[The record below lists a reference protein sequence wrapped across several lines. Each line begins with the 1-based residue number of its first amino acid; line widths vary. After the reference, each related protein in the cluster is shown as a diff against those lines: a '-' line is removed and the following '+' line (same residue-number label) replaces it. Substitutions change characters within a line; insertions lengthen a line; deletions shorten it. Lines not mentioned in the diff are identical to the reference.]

1 MSAKHGKHGPVAVP
15 PEPPMGPGDIDT
27 TTLADFV
34 VRFPV
39 QSRVRKLVLD
49 AKAHGVPGADL
60 PIGDLRAERPGQL
73 QACIPNMGSR
83 TATYLE
89 RRILEVRVDL
99 LARAKPPARAGR
111 PRATD
116 PLAWSLTEFV
126 ARHPVSNQVDGAI
139 RRAAA
144 QGLRVARTPIK
155 RIPTN
160 YIGWCYALQE
170 AIPHFPL
177 RAVQQLVVALSTFLS
192 RHPEPGPPMPV
203 GHATSRFPDVPP
215 ERFHGYA
222 TDALA
227 PVCRRVLEARTG
239 IQPRCTLRVLAA
251 ELGASTE
258 QVRTLEKR
266 ARHTL
271 RALGIRYRARQ
282 TLDALFHSWWPRL
295 CEGGIGYTASR
306 PFHELFGAP
315 ELYLMEALGGV
326 EACLAHYCD
335 RTRDAWLLKSD
346 TSQFR
351 IEEARRLEAE
361 LSTRWILPQPVSR
374 IARRLHRADRD
385 IEVLLQH
392 SQSLTIEQGYAVV
405 SARRRPTVLLDR
417 ALTAAR
423 VPLGLSELRDR
434 VADGRRASA
443 RHRGKA
449 AAAPSAAEL
458 DAALRSAPQL
468 FLRIWDHQWCSLTEL
483 PERLRTAPYE
493 DRGSLEPLSAGE
505 TTREAM
511 HWLLRDQGPLSWAEL
526 MRSVPSIASGTLAAT
541 LARCPDIVKCAPGI
555 YGYRDR
561 LARHVNAPPRGF
573 FREQQASALAFGRRA
588 GLGADFYPFWTPR
601 NERAL
606 CEWARGRASA
616 RVYRALVSESEPAA
630 WPGLGDDATGFWRRE
645 RERGAFTLGAP
656 EELHF
661 EGTFAASRLLALLIV
676 ARLQGRISWMEANR
690 CLGAR
695 VNARSGTVAVAA
707 LAMLGALSPDPD
719 WRRSQGAD
727 GASIDSL
734 LPVLLE
740 PLRRTGHLDWST
752 VESRMD
758 LSSTDIDWV
767 RPDAV
772 GRFLQR
778 AKRAKG

>member
-1 MSAKHGKHGPVAVP
+1 MSVGNHQQGAAAAAS
-15 PEPPMGPGDIDT
+15 GPGDVDT
-27 TTLADFV
+27 MTLADFV
-34 VRFPV
+34 VHFPV

-49 AKAHGVPGADL
+49 AKGRGVPGADL

-89 RRILEVRVDL
+89 RRILEVRLDV

-111 PRATD
+111 TRASD
-116 PLAWSLTEFV
+116 PLAWSLAEFV
-126 ARHPVSNQVDGAI
+126 ARHPVSTQVDGAI
-139 RRAAA
+139 RRAAT
-144 QGLRVARTPIK
+144 QGIRVARTPIR

-160 YIGWCYALQE
+160 YIGWCYALQK

-192 RHPEPGPPMPV
+192 RHPEPGAPMPI

-227 PVCRRVLEARTG
+227 PACRRVLEARTG
-239 IQPRCTLRVLAA
+239 IQPRCSLRVLAA
-251 ELGASTE
+251 EFDASTE

-282 TLDALFHSWWPRL
+282 TLDGLFHSWWPRL
-295 CEGGIGYTASR
+295 CEGGIGYTAAR
-306 PFHELFGAP
+306 PFHALFGAP

-335 RTRDAWLLKSD
+335 RTRDGWLLKSD
-346 TSQFR
+346 TSQSR

-374 IARRLHRADRD
+374 IARRLHLADRD
-385 IEVLLQH
+385 IEVLLLH
-392 SQSLTIEQGYAVV
+392 SQSLTIEQDYAVV

-417 ALTAAR
+417 TLTDAR
-423 VPLGLSELRDR
+423 IPLAVSELRDR
-434 VADGRRASA
+434 VGDRRRSSA
-443 RHRGKA
+443 PRRGKA
-449 AAAPSAAEL
+449 AAPPSAGEL
-458 DAALRSAPQL
+458 NGALRSAPHL

-483 PERLRTAPYE
+483 PERLRAAPYE
-493 DRGSLEPLSAGE
+493 DRGSLEPLPSGG
-505 TTREAM
+505 TTRAAM
-511 HWLLRDQGPLSWAEL
+511 QWLLQDQGPLSWAEL
-526 MRSVPSIASGTLAAT
+526 MRSVPSTGSGTLAAT
-541 LARCPDIVKCAPGI
+541 LARCPDIVKCAPGM

-561 LARHVNAPPRGF
+561 LGRHVNAPPRTF
-573 FREQQASALAFGRRA
+573 FQEQQASALAFGRRA

-645 RERGAFTLGAP
+645 QERGAFTLGAA
-656 EELHF
+656 EELGF

-695 VNARSGTVAVAA
+695 VNARSGTFAVAA
-707 LAMLGALSPDPD
+707 LAMLGALTPDPD
-719 WRRSQGAD
+719 WRRSQTAD
-727 GASIDSL
+727 RAGIDSL

-752 VESRMD
+752 VESRID
-758 LSSTDIDWV
+758 LSSMEVDWI

-778 AKRAKG
+778 ARRAEG

>member
-1 MSAKHGKHGPVAVP
+1 MSVGNHQQGAAAAAS
-15 PEPPMGPGDIDT
+15 GPGDVDT
-27 TTLADFV
+27 MTLADFV
-34 VRFPV
+34 VHFPV

-49 AKAHGVPGADL
+49 AKARGVPGADL
-60 PIGDLRAERPGQL
+60 HIGDLRAERPGQL

-89 RRILEVRVDL
+89 RRILEVRLDV

-111 PRATD
+111 TRASD
-116 PLAWSLTEFV
+116 ALAWSLAEFI
-126 ARHPVSNQVDGAI
+126 ARHPVSTQVDGAI

-144 QGLRVARTPIK
+144 QGIRVVRTPIR

-160 YIGWCYALQE
+160 YIDWCYALRK

-192 RHPEPGPPMPV
+192 RHPEPGAPMPIA
-203 GHATSRFPDVPP
+203 HATSRFPDVPP

-227 PVCRRVLEARTG
+227 PACRRVLEARTG
-239 IQPRCTLRVLAA
+239 IQPRCSLRVLAT
-251 ELGASTE
+251 ELGASPG

-335 RTRDAWLLKSD
+335 RTRDGWLLKSD
-346 TSQFR
+346 TSQSR
-351 IEEARRLEAE
+351 IEAARRLEAE
-361 LSTRWILPQPVSR
+361 LSTRWMLPQPVSR
-374 IARRLHRADRD
+374 IARGLHLADRD
-385 IEVLLQH
+385 IEVLLRH
-392 SQSLTIEQGYAVV
+392 SQSLTIEQDYAVV

-417 ALTAAR
+417 ALADAR
-423 VPLGLSELRDR
+423 VPLAVSELRDR
-434 VADGRRASA
+434 VADHRRASA
-443 RHRGKA
+443 RHGGNA
-449 AAAPSAAEL
+449 AVTPSAGEL
-458 DAALRSAPQL
+458 IGALRSAPQL

-483 PERLRTAPYE
+483 PERLRAAPYE
-493 DRGSLEPLSAGE
+493 DGGSLEPHPAGG
-505 TTREAM
+505 TTRAAM
-511 HWLLRDQGPLSWAEL
+511 QGLLRDRGPLSWAEL
-526 MRSVPSIASGTLAAT
+526 MRSVPSTASGTLAAT
-541 LARCPDIVKCAPGI
+541 LARCPDIVKCAPGM

-561 LARHVNAPPRGF
+561 LARHVNAPPRSF
-573 FREQQASALAFGRRA
+573 FQEQQASALAFGRRA
-588 GLGADFYPFWTPR
+588 GLGEDFYPFWTPR

-606 CEWARGRASA
+606 CEWARARASA
-616 RVYRALVSESEPAA
+616 TVYRALVSHSEPAT
-630 WPGLGDDATGFWRRE
+630 WPGLDDDASGFWRRE
-645 RERGAFTLGAP
+645 RERVAFTLGARQ
-656 EELHF
+656 ELGF
-661 EGTFAASRLLALLIV
+661 DGTFAASRMLALLIV

-707 LAMLGALSPDPD
+707 LAMLGALTPDPD
-719 WRRSQGAD
+719 WRRSQTANGA
-727 GASIDSL
+727 GIDSL

-740 PLRRTGHLDWST
+740 PLRRTGHLHWST

-758 LSSTDIDWV
+758 LSSTEVDWV

-778 AKRAKG
+778 ARRAEG